1 MKIEIHPLENITI
14 DSITVSLGEARTDVE
29 TSLGKG
35 QMIGNRCYYFD
46 SEMAID
52 YDENNKVEFI
62 EFLGGV
68 GGSLRPT
75 LYGISIFDA
84 HAYEVTALLSQK
96 NAGEINDTEHGYS
109 YAYKKISVGIYRET
123 RPEDVAEMI
132 EEMKSL
138 GIEVEGNE
146 DVSVETTKAN
156 HWATVGFGIVGY
168 YK

>member
-1 MKIEIHPLENITI
+1 MKIEIHPLENVTI

-35 QMIGNRCYYFD
+35 QVIGNRCYYFD

-52 YDENNKVEFI
+52 YDENDKVEFI

-68 GGSLRPT
+68 GGSLHPT
-75 LYGISIFDA
+75 LYGSSIFDA
-84 HAYEVTALLSQK
+84 NAEEVTALLIQK
-96 NAGEINDTEHGYS
+96 NAGEIDDTEHGYS
-109 YAYKKISVGIYRET
+109 YAYKKISVGIYREA

-132 EEMKSL
+132 DEMKSL
-138 GIEVEGNE
+138 GIEIEGNE
-146 DVSVETTKAN
+146 DISAETIKAN
-156 HWATVGFGIVGY
+156 HWATVGIGIAGY